1 MELEEPE
8 KYKEILCL
16 VFNYVML
23 PPILPAYLFPKQK
36 EKTVAKNK
44 LKLQGMNKVDK
55 NNNTQL
61 STTASLINK
70 S

>member
-44 LKLQGMNKVDK
+44 LKLQVMNKSGQEQQYTIK
-55 NNNTQL
+55 HYC
-61 STTASLINK
+61 IPYK
-70 S
+70 